1 MEGAGLLDIA
11 RLCWN
16 CGGSAFHRDSDGE
29 HFCLVCGRQA
39 LPPMSMADAA
49 RLGGVSLRTVK
60 RWVDAG
66 LVAASPPMGSGRPR
80 LADGA
85 GVLLLVDRR
94 SNIAGFCEWCAGVI
108 PPPGV
113 SRGSRVSRRW
123 CSTPCKTAHHNR
135 ELAAAKAATKLAVSR
150 GPAAARSALDG

>member
-1 MEGAGLLDIA
+1 MTA
-11 RLCWN
+11 RRCWH
-16 CGGSAFHRDSDGE
+16 CGGSAFHTDLDGE
-29 HFCLVCGRQA
+29 RHCRVCGRQA

-66 LVAASPPMGSGRPR
+66 LVAASPPMGSGSPR
-80 LADGA
+80 LTDAA

-94 SNIAGFCEWCAGVI
+94 SNIAGFCEWCAGEI

-113 SRGSRVSRRW
+113 SRGAKVSRRW
-123 CSTPCKTAHHNR
+123 CSTRCKCTNHNR
-135 ELAAAKAATKLAVSR
+135 EIAAAKAATKLTVTAEA
-150 GPAAARSALDG
+150 PAARSAPDG